1 MEYHSDISPA
11 EQKPFQNEEFLNN
24 INTIDSD
31 PIQEIST
38 GDNSI
43 KNDLLQILN
52 DKPVDDSENYD
63 INTGSPEGVSSGEED
78 KKEMDDQELF
88 PEQDLT
94 PPDQDLTPLDQDLTP
109 PDQDL
114 TPHNDQKPFNDGNF
128 TCNICQKKCDDIT
141 DLSEHLTSHSYKV
154 FPCDVCHEIF
164 FNKKRLKDHKKLAHP
179 KKKKTKTE
187 TVPAEKP
194 DKKEIILTRSED
206 DKTEKASKDLESGDK
221 QPAVR
226 NYYEVDFHKEFR
238 CDHCHKAFDR

>member
-1 MEYHSDISPA
+1 MQKDVQESDRHVNMEYHSDICPA

-24 INTIDSD
+24 INTIDSN

-52 DKPVDDSENYD
+52 DEPVDDSEKD
-63 INTGSPEGVSSGEED
+63 KINNGSPEGVSSGEDD
-78 KKEMDDQELF
+78 KKELDDQKLF
-88 PEQDLT
+88 
-94 PPDQDLTPLDQDLTP
+94 PDQDLI
-109 PDQDL
+109 
-114 TPHNDQKPFNDGNF
+114 PHNDQKPFNDGNF
-128 TCNICQKKCDDIT
+128 TCNICHKKCDDIT

-164 FNKKRLKDHKKLAHP
+164 FNKKRLKDHKKLVHP

-187 TVPAEKP
+187 TVPVEKL
-194 DKKEIILTRSED
+194 DKKDIILTGSEG
-206 DKTEKASKDLESGDK
+206 DKTEKSSKNLESGDK
-221 QPAVR
+221 QPVVR